1 MTLAESL
8 LPEYD
13 QEMANVRKSLERIP
27 GDKLDWT
34 PHDKSWPFAGLATHM
49 ANMPGWTVMTI
60 EQESFDMAPDG
71 GEPVKEEPITSVWHA
86 LEMFDRNTA
95 AARAAIAGASDECLL
110 APWSLLSGGQ
120 PLFTMP
126 RIAVVRM
133 MIMNHM
139 IHHRAQLGMYL
150 RLNDIPVPSIY
161 GPSADEGP

>member
-1 MTLAESL
+1 MTIAESL

-27 GDKLDWT
+27 EGKLDWK
-34 PHDKSWPFAGLATHM
+34 PHEKSWPFVGLATHI

-60 EQESFDMAPDG
+60 EQESFDMAPG
-71 GEPVKEEPITSVWHA
+71 GEQIREEPVTSVQHA

-95 AARAAIAGASDECLL
+95 AARAAVAGATDEQLL
-110 APWSLLSGGQ
+110 APWSLLAGGQ
-120 PLFTMP
+120 PIFTMP
-126 RIAVVRM
+126 RVAVVRL

-161 GPSADEGP
+161 GPSADEEA